1 MKHHF
6 LLLVASMYSCFSG
19 AQDIHFTQSAQTPL
33 WINPAITGVYEGW
46 ERVIINHRN
55 QWLGSNTQFMTTA
68 VGADI
73 NLFKPRANDKAHLGV
88 GIFLWNDVG
97 GDAKFGT
104 RQGQLSVSGI
114 LPVGNG
120 HQLST
125 GIQGGIG
132 NRGGNMS
139 ALYFE
144 NQWTGSEFN
153 QDLPS
158 LEANRLQSDTYFNI
172 SAGINYQYDN
182 KQTKFGHDEKFRFQL
197 GAAVYHA
204 NQPDIK
210 YFGLVN
216 ESLLRKFVVH
226 TGILKDLAGS
236 QWTIDG
242 NFVQFIQGP
251 HYQSL
256 LGLMM
261 RYRMNT
267 GGKIT
272 TFKQDAYVGF
282 GLYARFRDAIAPAF
296 MLELKGFQF
305 GVSYDFTTSPL
316 RNTHS
321 GGSLEFSLAYRNLY
335 HALFKKRRK

>member
-1 MKHHF
+1 MNKRIIAVISIF
-6 LLLVASMYSCFSG
+6 WASLSIG
-19 AQDIHFTQSAQTPL
+19 QDIHFTQSSQTPL
-33 WINPAITGVYEGW
+33 WINPAITGVYDGW
-46 ERVIINHRN
+46 ERVIVNHRN

-68 VGADI
+68 VSADI
-73 NLFKPRANDKAHLGV
+73 NLMKTRSNDKAHIGLGV
-88 GIFLWNDVG
+88 FLWNDVG

-104 RQGQLSVSGI
+104 RQGQLSISGI
-114 LPVGNG
+114 LPMGNG
-120 HQLST
+120 HQLSA
-125 GIQGGIG
+125 GLQGGLG

-144 NQWTGSEFN
+144 NQWTGEEFN

-158 LEANRLQSDTYFNI
+158 FEADRLQSDAYFSI
-172 SAGINYQYDN
+172 STGVNYQFDN
-182 KQTKFGHDEKFRFQL
+182 KSTKFAHDEVFRFQL
-197 GAAVYHA
+197 GAAIYHA
-204 NQPDIK
+204 NKPDIK

-216 ESLLRKFVVH
+216 ESLNRKFVFH
-226 TGILKDLAGS
+226 TSVLKDLPGS
-236 QWTIDG
+236 QWTVDG
-242 NFVQFIQGP
+242 SFVQFIQGP

-272 TFKQDAYVGF
+272 TFKQDAFVAF
-282 GLYARFRDAIAPAF
+282 GLYSRFGDAIAPAF

-305 GVSYDFTTSPL
+305 GISYDFTVSPL

-335 HALFKKRRK
+335 HALFKKRRR

>member
-1 MKHHF
+1 MNKRF
-6 LLLVASMYSCFSG
+6 IAVISIFWASLSIG
-19 AQDIHFTQSAQTPL
+19 QDIHFTQSSQTPL
-33 WINPAITGVYEGW
+33 WINPAITGVYDGW
-46 ERVIINHRN
+46 ERVIVNHRN

-68 VGADI
+68 VSADI
-73 NLFKPRANDKAHLGV
+73 NLMKTRSNDKAHIGLGV
-88 GIFLWNDVG
+88 FLWNDVG

-104 RQGQLSVSGI
+104 RQGQLSISGI
-114 LPVGNG
+114 LPMGNG
-120 HQLST
+120 HQLSA
-125 GIQGGIG
+125 GLQGGLG

-144 NQWTGSEFN
+144 NQWTGEEFN

-158 LEANRLQSDTYFNI
+158 FEADRLQSDAYFSI
-172 SAGINYQYDN
+172 STGVNYQFDN
-182 KQTKFGHDEKFRFQL
+182 KSTKFAHDEVFRFQL
-197 GAAVYHA
+197 GAAIYHA
-204 NQPDIK
+204 NKPDIK

-216 ESLLRKFVVH
+216 ESLNRKFVFH
-226 TGILKDLAGS
+226 TSVLKDLPGS
-236 QWTIDG
+236 QWTVDG
-242 NFVQFIQGP
+242 SFVQFIQGP

-272 TFKQDAYVGF
+272 TFKQDAFVAF
-282 GLYARFRDAIAPAF
+282 GLYSRFGDAIAPAF

-305 GVSYDFTTSPL
+305 GISYDFTVSPL

-335 HALFKKRRK
+335 HALFKKRRR